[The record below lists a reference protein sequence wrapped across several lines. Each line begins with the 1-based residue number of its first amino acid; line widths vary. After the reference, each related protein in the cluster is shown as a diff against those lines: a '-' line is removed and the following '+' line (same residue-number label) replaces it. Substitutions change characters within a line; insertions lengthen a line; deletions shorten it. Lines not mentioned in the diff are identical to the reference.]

1 VSVDFRD
8 RLELKARKVNEDF
21 PVKLEHLE
29 SPEETVH
36 QANAALKVTVVIED
50 QPVHAVLQELRDLQD
65 LPDQLAVK
73 SPEKQFQVILDLLVM
88 PVNLVLLELLVKE
101 D

>member
-1 VSVDFRD
+1 MC
-8 RLELKARKVNEDF
+8 
-21 PVKLEHLE
+21 
-29 SPEETVH
+29 
-36 QANAALKVTVVIED
+36 
-50 QPVHAVLQELRDLQD
+50 RDLQD